1 MIGTYASAALICAV
15 SLLVGRAIL
24 TLAGRREWTWL
35 EPAVG
40 FGAVLAATG
49 LLARAP
55 GHGTSSTLALAAL
68 VLVAAA
74 VVWRAA
80 GPLRRHSTGGEAP
93 LAGHSPSAEG
103 RFASG
108 TRPWREGLPVALVV
122 LVALSIPFAVSGRW
136 GLLGVGFNNDL
147 GLHLAWAEW
156 LRSGF
161 GPAPDPGYPLGP
173 HGLAVATAV
182 VPGINLA
189 QAFLGEIIAIG
200 VMTGLTALGA
210 LRDMSPAR
218 RTIAAA
224 LIAVPYLA
232 ASYFAQAAF
241 KELAEA
247 LLVLAFAIW
256 LTTLD
261 AARVPA
267 DQARRGDPPDT
278 QPRAP
283 RAVSGGPPLLAGL
296 PPLALAGGIFFSY
309 SFAGIAWP
317 VVTLALWSLT
327 LPEVRSALR
336 PRSLLRFLLRPL
348 TLVALLVLA
357 GIAVAVTVGPFG
369 FGSSFNKVAGSNTYG
384 PVSPIEALGIWPA
397 ANYRLDAV
405 GGAQLPVLAG
415 AIAVL
420 ALLVGIA
427 WWVNRRELTIPI
439 ALGAGALLY
448 LASLPTSGDYSQA
461 KALIIIAPLAMLV
474 AIRPL
479 LTEFPGR
486 RHDRSIPDRRRDDQS
501 NLAGQKGP
509 SADGGGRFG
518 PSSDLL
524 RVGWAVL
531 ALVFIGGAVYSS
543 FLALRD
549 APVGPPGHGAELQAF
564 LPIVHGQPVLY
575 AGQDRYAAYE
585 LLGADTH
592 VPLVEFPDPAV
603 SPNPEKPFDTGDAYS
618 PIDFDSFSRGTL
630 DRFPYVITSRAA
642 WNSQAPPN
650 FKRVSATPSYVLW
663 KRTGPTPEDR
673 HVLLEGTEAGAFA
686 GCAAPELRILLG
698 GEGRAGLFRDVVIGQ
713 KGSWVGGSILG
724 TGATT
729 GLAMQLPAGSWNLS
743 LQYFS
748 PFDLTLSGPGF
759 HERLPAALDGQRPNT
774 ISLGNNGQF
783 WPAGRYRSKGGPVV
797 FTLRTAEASALQSL
811 TGYDGKAYVGEL
823 VAVPAKPHRTVPLAQ
838 ACNQWVDWYE
848 ASEAP

>member
-1 MIGTYASAALICAV
+1 MIATYASAALICAV

-24 TLAGRREWTWL
+24 SLAGRSEWNWL

-40 FGAVLAATG
+40 FGAVLTATG
-49 LLARAP
+49 LMARAP
-55 GHGTSSTLALAAL
+55 GHGTSSTLAL
-68 VLVAAA
+68 VLLIVAAVA
-74 VVWRAA
+74 VLWR
-80 GPLRRHSTGGEAP
+80 GVRPWD
-93 LAGHSPSAEG
+93 GHGVPRTNVERS
-103 RFASG
+103 SG
-108 TRPWREGLPVALVV
+108 PWREGWPVALVV

-161 GPAPDPGYPLGP
+161 GPGPDPGYPLGP

-182 VPGINLA
+182 IPGINLG

-210 LRDMSPAR
+210 LRGMSPGH
-218 RTIAAA
+218 RTVAAA
-224 LIAVPYLA
+224 MVALPYLA

-247 LLVLAFAIW
+247 LFVLAFAIW
-256 LTTLD
+256 LTNVKEVQTDLS
-261 AARVPA
+261 
-267 DQARRGDPPDT
+267 PDT
-278 QPRAP
+278 GDRGA
-283 RAVSGGPPLLAGL
+283 RSIWWRRLLFVL
-296 PPLALAGGIFFSY
+296 PALALAGGIFFAY
-309 SFAGIAWP
+309 SFAGVAWP

-327 LPEVRSALR
+327 QPEVRAALR
-336 PRSLLRFLLRPL
+336 PRALLRFLLRPL
-348 TLVALLVLA
+348 TLAALVVLA
-357 GIAVAVTVGPFG
+357 GVALAVTVGPFG

-384 PVSPIEALGIWPA
+384 PVSPIEALGVWPA
-397 ANYRLDAV
+397 ANYRLDAA
-405 GGAQLPVLAG
+405 GGADLPWLAG
-415 AIAVL
+415 AISVL

-448 LASLPTSGDYSQA
+448 LVSLPTSGDYSQA

-474 AIRPL
+474 AVRPL
-479 LTEFPGR
+479 LEEFAHR
-486 RHDRSIPDRRRDDQS
+486 
-501 NLAGQKGP
+501 LAW
-509 SADGGGRFG
+509 SA
-518 PSSDLL
+518 L
-524 RVGWAVL
+524 AV
-531 ALVFIGGAVYSS
+531 VFIAGAAYSS

-549 APVGPPGHGAELQAF
+549 APVGPPGHGAELRAL
-564 LPIVHGQPVLY
+564 LPEVQGQPVLY
-575 AGQDRYAAYE
+575 AAQDRYAAYE

-618 PIDFDSFSRGTL
+618 PIDFDSFSKGTL
-630 DRFPYVITSRAA
+630 DRFPFVITSRAA

-650 FKRVSATPSYVLW
+650 FERVAATSSYVLW

-686 GCAAPELRILLG
+686 GCAAPEIRILLG
-698 GEGRAGLFRDVVIGQ
+698 DGGRAGLFPDAVIGQ
-713 KGSWVGGSILG
+713 KGSWDGGSVLG
-724 TGATT
+724 TSAE
-729 GLAMQLPAGSWNLS
+729 AAMPMQLPAGSWNLS

-748 PFDLTLSGPGF
+748 PFDLTLAAPDFSEP
-759 HERLPAALDGQRPNT
+759 LKAALDGQRPNT

-783 WPAGRYRSKGGPVV
+783 WPAGRFESDGGPVV
-797 FTLRTAEASALQSL
+797 FALRTADATTLQSL
-811 TGYDGKAYVGEL
+811 SGYDGKAYLGEL
-823 VAVPAKPHRTVPLAQ
+823 VAVPAEPHRTVPLGQ
-838 ACNQWVDWYE
+838 ACNGWIDWY
-848 ASEAP
+848 ASGEAP

>member
-1 MIGTYASAALICAV
+1 V
-15 SLLVGRAIL
+15 
-24 TLAGRREWTWL
+24 AG
-35 EPAVG
+35 
-40 FGAVLAATG
+40 F
-49 LLARAP
+49 
-55 GHGTSSTLALAAL
+55 
-68 VLVAAA
+68 
-74 VVWRAA
+74 
-80 GPLRRHSTGGEAP
+80 
-93 LAGHSPSAEG
+93 
-103 RFASG
+103 
-108 TRPWREGLPVALVV
+108 RPWLEGLPVALVM
-122 LVALSIPFAVSGRW
+122 LVVLSIPFAVSGRW

-189 QAFLGEIIAIG
+189 QAFLGEIVAIG

-210 LRDMSPAR
+210 LGGMSPTR

-247 LLVLAFAIW
+247 LLVLAFAIY
-256 LTTLD
+256 LTTRD
-261 AARVPA
+261 AQRAPAALAWRVP
-267 DQARRGDPPDT
+267 PPDT

-283 RAVSGGPPLLAGL
+283 RVVSGGGTLLAFL
-296 PPLALAGGIFFSY
+296 PPLAIAGGIFFSY

-317 VVTLALWSLT
+317 VVTLVLWSLT
-327 LPEVRSALR
+327 LPQVRASLR

-348 TLVALLVLA
+348 TLVALVVLA
-357 GIAVAVTVGPFG
+357 AVALAVTVGPFG

-384 PVSPIEALGIWPA
+384 PVSAIEALGIWPA
-397 ANYRLDAV
+397 ANYRLDAA
-405 GGAQLPVLAG
+405 GGAQLPGLAG

-420 ALLVGIA
+420 ALLVGVA
-427 WWVNRRELTIPI
+427 WWVRRREATIPI

-474 AIRPL
+474 AVRPL
-479 LTEFPGR
+479 LEEFPRVGSRGR
-486 RHDRSIPDRRRDDQS
+486 G
-501 NLAGQKGP
+501 LAGP
-509 SADGGGRFG
+509 SPQLSAET
-518 PSSDLL
+518 PSPASPAL
-524 RVGWAVL
+524 RLAWAVL
-531 ALVFIGGAVYSS
+531 GVVFIAGAVYSS

-549 APVGPPGHGAELQAF
+549 APVGPPGHGGELKAF
-564 LPIVHGQPVLY
+564 LPEVKGQPVLY

-650 FKRVSATPSYVLW
+650 FKRVDTTPSYVLW
-663 KRTGPTPEDR
+663 KQTGPTPENR
-673 HVLLEGTEAGAFA
+673 HVLLEGTEAGALA
-686 GCAAPELRILLG
+686 GCAAPEVRVLLG
-698 GEGRAGLFRDVVIGQ
+698 GQGRAGLFPNAVIGQ
-713 KGSWVGGSILG
+713 KGSWDSGSILG
-724 TGATT
+724 TGEETSQA
-729 GLAMQLPAGSWNLS
+729 LNLPAGSWNLS
-743 LQYFS
+743 IQYFS
-748 PFDLTLSGPGF
+748 PFDLTLSAPGF
-759 HERLPAALDGQRPNT
+759 SEPLAAALDGQRPNT

-783 WPAGRYRSKGGPVV
+783 WPAGRYESNGGRTT
-797 FTLRTAEASALQSL
+797 FTLSTAGASTLQSL

-823 VAVPAKPHRTVPLAQ
+823 VAVPAEPHRTVPLSR
-838 ACNQWVDWYE
+838 ACNHWVDWYE
-848 ASEAP
+848 SNEAP